1 MKYKRCMKIFSNL
14 IKLSLFFSFFL
25 NFAQESKIDKA
36 GHQGKPN
43 IIVIFADDL
52 GYGDL
57 SCYGHPTIITPHLD
71 KMAEEGQKWT
81 NFYVAASVCTPSR
94 AGLMTGRYPIRS
106 GMCSDKSRVLFPNST
121 GGLPSDEITI
131 AEQLKKAG
139 YVTAAVGKWHL
150 GHLKP
155 YLPTNNGFNSYFGI
169 PYSNDMDRKN
179 VEGLSRKDIFWNAKI
194 KYFDVPILKDEVVIE
209 RPANQH
215 TLTKRYNQAAV
226 KFIKEHKEKPFF
238 LYLAH
243 NLPHVPLFASKD
255 FIGKS
260 KRGLYGDVLQE
271 IDHGVGEIIKTLIDL
286 GIDKNTLVVF
296 TSDNGPWLSYGDHG
310 GSAGLLQ
317 DGKGTTWEGGMRV
330 PGIFWW
336 PGKLKPGII
345 TNMGS
350 TLDLFT
356 TASSLADILLP
367 IDRIIDGKDLSRVL
381 FGLDNSARDNLIY
394 YRGQTIYAARKGA
407 YKLHYIT
414 QTEYVKDTKKVIH
427 KQPLLFNLE
436 IDPSEKYNIA
446 KDHPEVIVEINKM
459 VELHKSG
466 VITVKDQ
473 LAERIN

>member
-1 MKYKRCMKIFSNL
+1 MQMKTLSNF
-14 IKLSLFFSFFL
+14 ITMSIFFSFYL
-25 NFAQESKIDKA
+25 SFAQGTKIEQTED
-36 GHQGKPN
+36 QRKPN
-43 IIVIFADDL
+43 IIIIFADDL

-57 SCYGHPTIITPHLD
+57 SCYGHPSIITPHLD
-71 KMAEEGQKWT
+71 KMASEGQKWT

-94 AGLMTGRYPIRS
+94 AGLITGRYPIRS
-106 GMCSDKSRVLFPNST
+106 GMCSNRSRVLFPNST
-121 GGLPSDEITI
+121 GGLPSSEITI

-155 YLPTNNGFNSYFGI
+155 YLPTNNGFDSYFGI
-169 PYSNDMDRKN
+169 PYSNDMNRKN
-179 VEGLSRKDIFWNAKI
+179 AEGLSREDIFWNAKI
-194 KYFDVPILKDEVVIE
+194 KYFDVPILKDEVEIE

-215 TLTKRYNQAAV
+215 TLTKRYNEQAI
-226 KFIKEHKEKPFF
+226 KFIKENKDGPFF

-271 IDHGVGEIIKTLIDL
+271 IDHGIGEIIKTLKEM

-310 GSAGLLQ
+310 GSAGLLR

-330 PGIFWW
+330 PGVFWW
-336 PGKLKPGII
+336 PGKLKPGIV
-345 TNMGS
+345 TGMGS

-356 TASSLADILLP
+356 TASNLADIEIP
-367 IDRIIDGKDLSRVL
+367 SDRIIDGKDLSPVL
-381 FGLDNSARDNLIY
+381 FGSENSARDNLIY
-394 YRGQTIYAARKGA
+394 YRGQTVYAARKGA

-414 QTEYVKDTKKVIH
+414 QTSYVKDSKKTIR
-427 KQPLLFNLE
+427 KEPLLFNVE
-436 IDPSEKYNIA
+436 IDPSEKYNVA
-446 KDHPEVIVEINKM
+446 KDYPEIIDEINKM
-459 VELHKSG
+459 VELHKAG
-466 VITVKDQ
+466 VKPVKDQ
-473 LAERIN
+473 LAERID

>member
-1 MKYKRCMKIFSNL
+1 MMNKFKSIFTISL
-14 IKLSLFFSFFL
+14 LLFVLLSCTKTIK
-25 NFAQESKIDKA
+25 AQ
-36 GHQGKPN
+36 QPN
-43 IIVIFADDL
+43 IIIIFADDL

-71 KMAEEGQKWT
+71 KMASEGQKWT

-94 AGLMTGRYPIRS
+94 AGLITGRYPIRS

-121 GGLPSDEITI
+121 GGLPSGEITI

-139 YVTAAVGKWHL
+139 YATAAVGKWHL
-150 GHLKP
+150 GHLKQ
-155 YLPTNNGFNSYFGI
+155 YLPTNNGFDSYFGI

-179 VEGLSRKDIFWNAKI
+179 AEGLTRKEIFWDAKI
-194 KYFDVPILKDEVVIE
+194 KYFDVPILKNEEVIE

-215 TLTKRYNQAAV
+215 TLTKRYNEAAV
-226 KFIKEHKEKPFF
+226 KFIKENKDGPFF

-243 NLPHVPLFASKD
+243 NLPHVPLFASNE

-271 IDHGVGEIIKTLIDL
+271 IDHGVGEIIKTLKEM

-310 GSAGLLQ
+310 GSAGLLY

-330 PGIFWW
+330 PGVFWW
-336 PGKLKPGII
+336 PGKLKTGIVTDI
-345 TNMGS
+345 GS

-356 TASSLADILLP
+356 TASSLADIELP
-367 IDRIIDGKDLSRVL
+367 MDRIIDGKDLTPVL
-381 FGLDNSARDNLIY
+381 LGSGNSERDDIIY
-394 YRGQTIYAARKGA
+394 YRGQTIYAARKGP

-414 QTEYVKDTKKVIH
+414 ETAYVKNTKKTIH
-427 KQPLLFNLE
+427 KEPLLFNVE
-436 IDPSEKYNIA
+436 VDPSEKYNIA
-446 KDHPEVIVEINKM
+446 KNYPEIIVEINKM
-459 VELHKSG
+459 VELHKTS
-466 VITVKDQ
+466 VKPVKDQ

>member
-1 MKYKRCMKIFSNL
+1 MKSLDIL
-14 IKLSLFFSFFL
+14 ILLSLFFLFFSSS
-25 NFAQESKIDKA
+25 AQGTANKKSQ
-36 GHQGKPN
+36 HQEKPN
-43 IIVIFADDL
+43 IIIIFADDL

-57 SCYGHPTIITPHLD
+57 SCYGHPTIVTPHLD
-71 KMAEEGQKWT
+71 KMASEGQKWT

-94 AGLMTGRYPIRS
+94 AGLITGRYPIRS
-106 GMCSDKSRVLFPNST
+106 GMCSNKSRVLFPNST
-121 GGLPSDEITI
+121 GGLPSGEITI

-139 YVTAAVGKWHL
+139 YATAAVGKWHL

-155 YLPTNNGFNSYFGI
+155 YLPTNNGFDSYFGI

-179 VEGLSRKDIFWNAKI
+179 AEGLSRKEIFWNAKI
-194 KYFDVPILKDEVVIE
+194 KYFDVPILKDEEVIE

-215 TLTKRYNQAAV
+215 TLTKRYNEAAV
-226 KFIKEHKEKPFF
+226 KFIKENKDGPFF

-255 FIGKS
+255 FIGTS

-271 IDHGVGEIIKTLIDL
+271 IDHGVGEIIKSLKEM

-310 GSAGLLQ
+310 GSAGLLH

-336 PGKLKPGII
+336 PGKLKPGIV
-345 TNMGS
+345 TDLGS

-356 TASSLADILLP
+356 TASHLADIDLP
-367 IDRIIDGKDLSRVL
+367 SDRIIDGKDLSPVL
-381 FGLDNSARDNLIY
+381 FGTENSARDDIIY

-407 YKLHYIT
+407 YKLHFIT
-414 QTEYVKDTKKVIH
+414 QTAYVKDTKKTVQ
-427 KQPLLFNLE
+427 KPPLLFNVE
-436 IDPSEKYNIA
+436 TDPSENYNIA
-446 KDHPEVIVEINKM
+446 KVHPEIITEINKM
-459 VELHKSG
+459 VELHKAG
-466 VITVKDQ
+466 VKPVKDQ